1 MDMYP
6 QGCCTDSAEK
16 GIRLFCVG
24 LRVRRS
30 KHAKHLFGC
39 AMVSGRNI
47 ENVAF
52 RSQSSSCV
60 YFRGGTMRLFV

>member
-1 MDMYP
+1 MDTSP
-6 QGCCTDSAEK
+6 QGWGTDSAE
-16 GIRLFCVG
+16 IRHTSVCVA

-30 KHAKHLFGC
+30 KHAKYLFGC

-60 YFRGGTMRLFV
+60 YFSGGTMKLFV